1 MAWDWVTPVGSGVV
15 AVAGLVF
22 GWATSV
28 RSQRQT
34 AELAREGNRHAQ
46 ALAELAGSQARG
58 LEQLRHTQSGTDRRE
73 LRLEDSYV
81 EIATTVIRASVDPAG
96 SADDLVRARVLI
108 GLFAEAPVREAFEAW
123 LDSLDKLR
131 YAVGKQ
137 SEAGDEPVAST
148 RDIHSPRDMWR
159 RQADDAR
166 IKEVEARERLMTAMA
181 GHLNR

>member
-15 AVAGLVF
+15 AVAGLAF

-46 ALAELAGSQARG
+46 ALAELTGSQARG

-73 LRLEDSYV
+73 QRLEESYV
-81 EIATTVIRASVDPAG
+81 EIATTVIRASADPAD
-96 SADDLVRARVLI
+96 SDLVRSRVLV
-108 GLFAEAPVREAFEAW
+108 GLFAEPPVQEAFEAW
-123 LDSLDKLR
+123 LDRFDKLR
-131 YAVGKQ
+131 YALGKHAG
-137 SEAGDEPVAST
+137 AGDEPVAST

-166 IKEVEARERLMTAMA
+166 IKEVEARERLMSAMA
-181 GHLNR
+181 GHLAR